1 MAKQVDAAQ
10 INKAIV
16 SSIPVTIKSFKLPH
30 ETEMYIEE
38 VLGVYL
44 NKFGQGELKDRIAYC
59 MRELAVNAKKA
70 NTKRVYFSEKNLDI
84 NNPDDYAK
92 GMESFKQETLD
103 NINYWLEKQQ
113 EAGLYIKVVFHS
125 TDNAITMS
133 IKNNVLISQKE
144 QMRVYDRIARSR
156 AFESMEEALS
166 SVLDDSEGAGLG
178 IVILVLMLKKIGLD
192 EDAFDID
199 VIGDE
204 TVARITI
211 PFADIHI
218 ENLNQL
224 AQEIVD
230 EIDDLPQFPEN
241 VVFIQQLINDPES
254 ELTDIARQISMDPSL
269 TADLLKVVN
278 SAQFMLPKKVDNI
291 VEAVKLVGL
300 RGIRNMLF
308 SYGTQKVLKT
318 DQKSLWDHSYRVAFY
333 SYNLAKNFKRKKDLL
348 DDTYV
353 GGILHDIGKIIFS
366 NVHPELLEKIS
377 RFCNEKEFE
386 HGIMEELSA
395 GLNHAMIG
403 GKIAEKWNFPPSLI
417 ASITYHHNP
426 LQAPKE
432 YRDVVYTV
440 YLANSMAN
448 LESGEITFEQINVNI
463 LNDYGIKTEEQFM
476 MITQRLSEAFDADAA
491 DAEVD

>member
-1 MAKQVDAAQ
+1 MAKKVDPTQ

-16 SSIPVTIKSFKLPH
+16 SSIPVTIKSYTLPH
-30 ETEMYIEE
+30 ETENYIEE

-44 NKFGQGELKDRIAYC
+44 EKFGQKELKDRIGYC

-70 NTKRVYFSEKNLDI
+70 NTKRVYFSENNLDI
-84 NNPDDYAK
+84 NDPDDYAK
-92 GMESFKQETLD
+92 GMESFKQETLG
-103 NINYWLEKQQ
+103 NINYWLEKQKD
-113 EAGLYIKVVFHS
+113 AGLYVKVVFHS
-125 TDNAITMS
+125 RNNSFTMA
-133 IKNNVLISQKE
+133 IKNNALISQKE
-144 QMRVYDRIARSR
+144 QIRVYDRIARSR

-199 VIGDE
+199 VFEDE

-211 PFADIHI
+211 PFDKVHL

-224 AQEIVD
+224 SKEIVD
-230 EIDDLPQFPEN
+230 EIEDLPQFPEN
-241 VVFIQQLINDPES
+241 VVFIQKLINDPES

-318 DQKSLWDHSYRVAFY
+318 DQKSLWNHSYRVAFY
-333 SYNLAKNFKRKKDLL
+333 SYNLAKNFKKKKDLL
-348 DDTYV
+348 DDAYV

-366 NVHPELLEKIS
+366 TVHPELLEKIT

-386 HGIMEELSA
+386 HNIMEELSA
-395 GLNHAMIG
+395 GLNHAVIG
-403 GKIAEKWNFPPSLI
+403 GMIAEKWNFPLPLVEAI
-417 ASITYHHNP
+417 KYHHIP
-426 LQAPKE
+426 E
-432 YRDVVYTV
+432 SCSRECRDVVNTV
-440 YLANSMAN
+440 YLANAMSN
-448 LESGEITFEQINVNI
+448 IETGEITFEHIDTRI
-463 LNDYGIKTEEQFM
+463 LLDFGIQTEEQFM
-476 MITQRLSEAFDADAA
+476 MIQGRLSEAFDADSPDFQA
-491 DAEVD
+491 

>member
-1 MAKQVDAAQ
+1 MTKKVDTAQ
-10 INKAIV
+10 IHKAIV

-44 NKFGQGELKDRIAYC
+44 DNFGQGELKDRISYC

-84 NNPDDYAK
+84 DNPEDYAK

-103 NINYWLEKQQ
+103 NINYWLEKQ
-113 EAGLYIKVVFHS
+113 EKAGLYIKVVFHT
-125 TDNAITMS
+125 TDNSFTMS

-144 QMRVYDRIARSR
+144 QIRVYDRIARSR

-199 VIGDE
+199 VTDDE
-204 TVARITI
+204 TIARITI
-211 PFADIHI
+211 PFADVHV

-241 VVFIQQLINDPES
+241 VVFIQKLINDPES

-278 SAQFMLPKKVDNI
+278 SAQFMLPKRVDNI

-318 DQKSLWDHSYRVAFY
+318 DQKTLWDHSYRVAFY
-333 SYNLAKNFKRKKDLL
+333 SYNLAKNFKRKKELL
-348 DDTYV
+348 DDAYV
-353 GGILHDIGKIIFS
+353 GGILHDIGKIVFS

-377 RFCNEKEFE
+377 RFCSEKEFE
-386 HGIMEELSA
+386 HDIMEELSA
-395 GLNHAMIG
+395 GLNHA
-403 GKIAEKWNFPPSLI
+403 
-417 ASITYHHNP
+417 
-426 LQAPKE
+426 
-432 YRDVVYTV
+432 
-440 YLANSMAN
+440 
-448 LESGEITFEQINVNI
+448 
-463 LNDYGIKTEEQFM
+463 
-476 MITQRLSEAFDADAA
+476 
-491 DAEVD
+491 

>member
-1 MAKQVDAAQ
+1 MAKQVDVAQ

-16 SSIPVTIKSFKLPH
+16 SSVPVTIKSFKLPH

-38 VLGVYL
+38 ILGVYL

-84 NNPDDYAK
+84 ENPKDYAV

-125 TDNAITMS
+125 TENSFTLS
-133 IKNNVLISQKE
+133 IKNNALISQKE

-204 TVARITI
+204 TVAKITI
-211 PFADIHI
+211 PFADVHV

-224 AQEIVD
+224 AQEIVN

-241 VVFIQQLINDPES
+241 VVFIQKLINDPES

-348 DDTYV
+348 DDAYV
-353 GGILHDIGKIIFS
+353 GGILHDIGKIVFS
-366 NVHPELLEKIS
+366 NVHPDLLDKIS
-377 RFCNEKEFE
+377 RFCNEKEFQND
-386 HGIMEELSA
+386 IMEELSA

-403 GKIAEKWNFPPSLI
+403 SKIAEKWNFPPSLVEAI
-417 ASITYHHNP
+417 AHHHNP
-426 LQAPKE
+426 ANSSKE
-432 YRDVVYTV
+432 YRDVVFTV
-440 YLANSMAN
+440 YLANAMAN
-448 LESGEITFEQINVNI
+448 LESGELTFDQINTNI
-463 LNDYGIKTEEQFM
+463 LADFGIKTEDQFM
-476 MITQRLSEAFDADAA
+476 MIAQRLSEAFESDTADI
-491 DAEVD
+491 E

>member
-1 MAKQVDAAQ
+1 MAKKVDVAQ
-10 INKAIV
+10 INKAIA
-16 SSIPVTIKSFKLPH
+16 SSVPVTIKSFKLPH

-44 NKFGQGELKDRIAYC
+44 SKFGQGELKDRIAYC

-84 NNPDDYAK
+84 NDPEDYTK

-125 TDNAITMS
+125 TDNSFTMA
-133 IKNNVLISQKE
+133 IKNNALISQKE
-144 QMRVYDRIARSR
+144 QIRVYDRIARSR

-199 VIGDE
+199 VDGDE
-204 TVARITI
+204 TIARITI
-211 PFADIHI
+211 PFADIHL
-218 ENLNQL
+218 ENLNLL

-230 EIDDLPQFPEN
+230 EIEDLPQFPEN
-241 VVFIQQLINDPES
+241 VVFIQKLISDPES
-254 ELTDIARQISMDPSL
+254 EITDIARQISMDPSL

-348 DDTYV
+348 DDAYV

-366 NVHPELLEKIS
+366 SVHPDLLEKIS
-377 RFCNEKEFE
+377 RFCNEKEFQ
-386 HGIMEELSA
+386 HDIMEELSA
-395 GLNHAMIG
+395 GLNHAVIG
-403 GKIAEKWNFPPSLI
+403 GKIAEKWNFPASLI
-417 ASITYHHNP
+417 EAIKHHHIPENAS
-426 LQAPKE
+426 KE
-432 YRDVVYTV
+432 SRDVVNTV
-440 YLANSMAN
+440 YLANCLAN
-448 LESGEITFEQINVNI
+448 LESGEITFEQIHTPI
-463 LNDYGIKTEEQFM
+463 LLDFGIQSEEQFL
-476 MITQRLSEAFDADAA
+476 MIQKRLSEAFDNDT
-491 DAEVD
+491 EKPE

>member
-1 MAKQVDAAQ
+1 MPKKVDAAQ
-10 INKAIV
+10 INRAIV
-16 SSIPVTIKSFKLPH
+16 SSIPVTIKSYTLPH
-30 ETEMYIEE
+30 ETEMYMEE
-38 VLGVYL
+38 ILGVYL
-44 NKFGQGELKDRIAYC
+44 EKFGQGALKDRISYC
-59 MRELAVNAKKA
+59 LRELAVNAKKA

-84 NNPDDYAK
+84 NDSEDYSV
-92 GMESFKQETLD
+92 GMKTFKQETLD
-103 NINYWLEKQQ
+103 NINYWLEKQKD
-113 EAGLYIKVVFHS
+113 AGLYIKIVFHS
-125 TDNAITMS
+125 KGDSFSIS
-133 IKNNVLISQKE
+133 IKNNALISQKE

-199 VIGDE
+199 VEGDE

-211 PFADIHI
+211 PFANVHL

-224 AQEIVD
+224 AQEVVD
-230 EIDDLPQFPEN
+230 EIEDLPQFPEN
-241 VVFIQQLINDPES
+241 VVFIQKLINDPES

-333 SYNLAKNFKRKKDLL
+333 SYNLAKNFKRKKELL
-348 DDTYV
+348 DDAYV

-366 NVHPELLEKIS
+366 SVHPNLLEKIS
-377 RFCNEKEFE
+377 RFCSEKEFQSD
-386 HGIMEELSA
+386 IMEELSA
-395 GLNHAMIG
+395 GLNHAKIG
-403 GKIAEKWNFPPSLI
+403 GMIAEKWNFPESLVDAI
-417 ASITYHHNP
+417 KYHHEPN
-426 LQAPKE
+426 QAP
-432 YRDVVYTV
+432 RATNDVVNTV
-440 YLANSMAN
+440 YLANSMSN
-448 LESGEITFEQINVNI
+448 LETGEITFEQIDPQI
-463 LNDYGIKTEEQFM
+463 MSEFGIHSEDQLVA
-476 MITQRLSEAFDADAA
+476 IQQRLSAAFNADRANSP
-491 DAEVD
+491 D

>member
-1 MAKQVDAAQ
+1 MAKQIDVAQ

-16 SSIPVTIKSFKLPH
+16 SSVPVTIKSFKLPH
-30 ETEMYIEE
+30 ETEMYLEE
-38 VLGVYL
+38 ILGVYL

-84 NNPDDYAK
+84 ENPEDYAA

-103 NINYWLEKQQ
+103 NINYWLDKQQ
-113 EAGLYIKVVFHS
+113 EAGLYIKIVFHS
-125 TDNAITMS
+125 TESSFTLS
-133 IKNNVLISQKE
+133 IKNNALISQKE

-199 VIGDE
+199 VIDDE

-211 PFADIHI
+211 PFADVHV

-224 AQEIVD
+224 ATEIVN

-241 VVFIQQLINDPES
+241 VVFIQKLINDPES

-348 DDTYV
+348 DDAYV
-353 GGILHDIGKIIFS
+353 GGILHDIGKIVFS

-377 RFCNEKEFE
+377 RFCNEKEF
-386 HGIMEELSA
+386 HHDIMEELSA

-403 GKIAEKWNFPPSLI
+403 SKIAEKWNFPPSLVEAI
-417 ASITYHHNP
+417 AHHHNP
-426 LQAPKE
+426 ANASKE
-432 YRDVVYTV
+432 YRDVVFTI

-448 LESGEITFEQINVNI
+448 LESGELTFDQINSAI
-463 LNDYGIKTEEQFM
+463 LNDFGIKTEDQFM
-476 MITQRLSEAFDADAA
+476 MITQRLSEAFDSDTADI
-491 DAEVD
+491 D

>member
-1 MAKQVDAAQ
+1 MAKIVDVAQ
-10 INKAIV
+10 INKAFV
-16 SSIPVTIKSFKLPH
+16 ASVPVTIKTFTLPH
-30 ETEMYIEE
+30 ETENYIED

-44 NKFGQGELKDRIAYC
+44 NKFGQGELKDRIGYC

-84 NNPDDYAK
+84 NNSDDYAE
-92 GMESFKQETLD
+92 GMKTFKQETLD
-103 NINYWLEKQQ
+103 NINYWLEKQKD
-113 EAGLYIKVVFHS
+113 AGLYIKVVFHS
-125 TDNAITMS
+125 KNNSFSMA

-156 AFESMEEALS
+156 AFESMEEALT

-199 VIGDE
+199 VIDNE
-204 TVARITI
+204 TVATITI
-211 PFADIHI
+211 PFDKLHL
-218 ENLNQL
+218 ENLDL
-224 AQEIVD
+224 LSKEIVE
-230 EIDDLPQFPEN
+230 EIEDLPQFPEN
-241 VVFIQQLINDPES
+241 VVFIQKLINDPES

-300 RGIRNMLF
+300 RGISNMLF

-318 DQKSLWDHSYRVAFY
+318 DQRALWDHSYRVAFY

-348 DDTYV
+348 DDAYV

-366 NVHPELLEKIS
+366 TVHPELLEKIS
-377 RFCNEKEFE
+377 RFCNEKEL
-386 HGIMEELSA
+386 HHDILEELSA

-403 GKIAEKWNFPPSLI
+403 GMIAEKWNFPPSLI
-417 ASITYHHNP
+417 SAIKFHHVP
-426 LQAPKE
+426 EQSPKE
-432 YRDVVYTV
+432 HKDVVNTV
-440 YLANSMAN
+440 YLANAMSN
-448 LESGEITFEQINVNI
+448 LESGKITFDQINTKI
-463 LNDYGIKTEEQFM
+463 MLDFGIQTEEQFM
-476 MITQRLSEAFDADAA
+476 MIQQRLSGAFDSDSGAA
-491 DAEVD
+491 GDY

>member
-1 MAKQVDAAQ
+1 MMAKKVDVAK

-16 SSIPVTIKSFKLPH
+16 SSVPVTIKSFKLPH

-38 VLGVYL
+38 ILGVYL
-44 NKFGQGELKDRIAYC
+44 DKFGQSELKDRIAYC

-84 NNPDDYAK
+84 NNPDDYVK

-103 NINYWLEKQQ
+103 NINYWLEKQE
-113 EAGLYIKVVFHS
+113 EAGLYIKVVFQS
-125 TDNAITMS
+125 TSKSFTMS
-133 IKNNVLISQKE
+133 IKNNALISQKE
-144 QMRVYDRIARSR
+144 QIRVYDRIARSR

-178 IVILVLMLKKIGLD
+178 IVILVLMLKKIGLS

-199 VIGDE
+199 VEGDE
-204 TVARITI
+204 TVAKITI
-211 PFADIHI
+211 PFADLHL
-218 ENLNQL
+218 ENLNLL

-230 EIDDLPQFPEN
+230 EIEDLPQFPEN
-241 VVFIQQLINDPES
+241 IVFIQKLINDPES

-318 DQKSLWDHSYRVAFY
+318 DQKTLWDHSYRVAFY

-348 DDTYV
+348 DDAYV
-353 GGILHDIGKIIFS
+353 GGILHDIGKIVFS
-366 NVHPELLEKIS
+366 KVHPELLDKIS
-377 RFCNEKEFE
+377 RFCTEKEFN
-386 HGIMEELSA
+386 HDIMEELSA

-417 ASITYHHNP
+417 AAIAHHHNP
-426 LQAPKE
+426 ENSHKDS
-432 YRDVVYTV
+432 RDVVHTV
-440 YLANSMAN
+440 YLANSLAN
-448 LESGEITFEQINVNI
+448 IESGEITFEQVDMSI
-463 LNDYGIKTEEQFM
+463 LQDFGIQTEEQYM
-476 MITQRLSEAFDADAA
+476 MILQRLSEAFDENAS
-491 DAEVD
+491 ETE

>member
-1 MAKQVDAAQ
+1 MAKKVDITQ

-16 SSIPVTIKSFKLPH
+16 ASVPVTIKSYTLPH
-30 ETEMYIEE
+30 ETENYIED

-44 NKFGQGELKDRIAYC
+44 SKFGQGELKDRIGYC

-84 NNPDDYAK
+84 NDSDDYAK

-103 NINYWLEKQQ
+103 NINYWLDKQKD
-113 EAGLYIKVVFHS
+113 AGLYIKVVFHS
-125 TDNAITMS
+125 KDNSFTMA
-133 IKNNVLISQKE
+133 IKNNALISQKE

-204 TVARITI
+204 TVATITI
-211 PFADIHI
+211 PFDDIHL

-224 AQEIVD
+224 AKEIVE

-241 VVFIQQLINDPES
+241 VVFIQKLINDPES

-318 DQKSLWDHSYRVAFY
+318 DQRSLWDHSYRVAFY

-348 DDTYV
+348 DDAYV

-366 NVHPELLEKIS
+366 TVHPELLEKIS
-377 RFCNEKEFE
+377 RFCNEKEFQ
-386 HGIMEELSA
+386 HDILEELSA

-403 GKIAEKWNFPPSLI
+403 GLIAEKWNFPPSLI
-417 ASITYHHNP
+417 SAIKYHHIP
-426 LQAPKE
+426 EQCPKDS
-432 YRDVVYTV
+432 RDVVNTV
-440 YLANSMAN
+440 YLANAMSN
-448 LESGEITFEQINVNI
+448 IESGEITFDQINT
-463 LNDYGIKTEEQFM
+463 GIMLDFGIQTEEQFM
-476 MITQRLSEAFDADAA
+476 MIQKRLADAFDEDQGAA
-491 DAEVD
+491 GDY

>member
-1 MAKQVDAAQ
+1 MASKVDPAK
-10 INKAIV
+10 INKAIM
-16 SSIPVTIKSFKLPH
+16 SSVPVTIKTFKLPH
-30 ETEMYIEE
+30 ETEIYIEE
-38 VLGVYL
+38 ILGVYL
-44 NKFGQGELKDRIAYC
+44 DKFGQGELKDRIAYC
-59 MRELAVNAKKA
+59 IRELAVNAKKA

-84 NNPDDYAK
+84 EDPDDYAE
-92 GMESFKQETLD
+92 GMKSFKQETLN
-103 NINYWLEKQQ
+103 NINYWLDKQQ
-113 EAGLYIKVVFHS
+113 EAGLYIKVVFSS
-125 TDNAITMS
+125 TNDSFTLAV
-133 IKNNVLISQKE
+133 KNNVLISQKE
-144 QMRVYDRIARSR
+144 QMRIYDRIARAR

-178 IVILVLMLKKIGLD
+178 IVILILMLKKIGLD

-199 VIGDE
+199 VNDE
-204 TVARITI
+204 ETIAKITI
-211 PFADIHI
+211 PFSEVHI
-218 ENLNQL
+218 EQMNQL
-224 AQEIVD
+224 AQEIVE

-241 VVFIQQLINDPES
+241 VVFIQKLINDPES

-348 DDTYV
+348 DDAYV
-353 GGILHDIGKIIFS
+353 GGILHDIGKIVFS
-366 NVHPELLEKIS
+366 NVHPDLLDKVS
-377 RFCNEKEFE
+377 RFCNEKNFQ
-386 HGIMEELSA
+386 HDIMEELSA

-417 ASITYHHNP
+417 AAIEYHHIP
-426 LQAPKE
+426 AKTSKE
-432 YRDVVYTV
+432 YKDVVNTV

-448 LESGEITFEQINVNI
+448 IETGDMAYEQLDPQV
-463 LNDYGIKTEEQFM
+463 LSEFGIKTEEHFT
-476 MITQRLSEAFDADAA
+476 MIQQRLSEAFDNDSTNH
-491 DAEVD
+491 EI

>member
-1 MAKQVDAAQ
+1 MAKQVDVAQ
-10 INKAIV
+10 INKAIAASV
-16 SSIPVTIKSFKLPH
+16 PVTIKTFKLPH

-44 NKFGQGELKDRIAYC
+44 EKFGQQELKDRLAYC

-84 NNPDDYAK
+84 NDADDYFE
-92 GMESFKQETLD
+92 GMQSFKQETLD

-125 TDNAITMS
+125 STDSFTMA
-133 IKNNVLISQKE
+133 IKNNVMISQKE
-144 QMRVYDRIARSR
+144 QIRVYDRIARSR

-199 VIGDE
+199 VVEDE

-211 PFADIHI
+211 PFAEVHV

-241 VVFIQQLINDPES
+241 VVFIQKLINDPES
-254 ELTDIARQISMDPSL
+254 ELTDIARQISMDPTL

-318 DQKSLWDHSYRVAFY
+318 AQKSLWDHSYRVAFY
-333 SYNLAKNFKRKKDLL
+333 SYNLAKNFKRKKDIL
-348 DDTYV
+348 DDAYV
-353 GGILHDIGKIIFS
+353 GGILHDIGKIIFQ
-366 NVHPELLEKIS
+366 NVHPELLDKIS
-377 RFCNEKEFE
+377 RFCSEKEFQ
-386 HGIMEELSA
+386 HDIMEELSA

-403 GKIAEKWNFPPSLI
+403 GMIAEKWNFPQSLVEAI
-417 ASITYHHNP
+417 RFHHIPGNCS
-426 LQAPKE
+426 KE
-432 YRDVVYTV
+432 YRDVVNTV
-440 YLANSMAN
+440 YLANCMAN
-448 LESGEITFEQINVNI
+448 IESGELTWEQMDTGI
-463 LNDYGIKTEEQFM
+463 LLDFGIQSEDQFM
-476 MITQRLSEAFDADAA
+476 MIQKRLADAFDTDSSAID
-491 DAEVD
+491 

>member
-16 SSIPVTIKSFKLPH
+16 SSVPVTIKSFKLPH

-44 NKFGQGELKDRIAYC
+44 SKFGQGELKDRIAYC

-84 NNPDDYAK
+84 DDPSDYAK

-103 NINYWLEKQQ
+103 NINYWLEQQQ
-113 EAGLYIKVVFHS
+113 EAGLYIKVVFQA
-125 TDNAITMS
+125 TDSSFTMS
-133 IKNNVLISQKE
+133 IKNNALISQKE

-204 TVARITI
+204 TVAKITV

-241 VVFIQQLINDPES
+241 VVFIQKLINDPES

-269 TADLLKVVN
+269 TGDLLKVVN

-333 SYNLAKNFKRKKDLL
+333 SYNLAKNFKRKKELL
-348 DDTYV
+348 DDAYV

-366 NVHPELLEKIS
+366 SVHPDLLEKIS
-377 RFCNEKEFE
+377 RFCNEKEFQ
-386 HGIMEELSA
+386 HNIMEELSA
-395 GLNHAMIG
+395 GLNHSMIG

-417 ASITYHHNP
+417 ASIAYHHSP
-426 LQAPKE
+426 MQAPKE
-432 YRDVVYTV
+432 FRDVTFTV

-448 LESGEITFEQINVNI
+448 LESGEISYDQINLSI
-463 LNDYGIKTEEQFM
+463 LNDFGIKTEEQFM
-476 MITQRLSEAFDADAA
+476 MITQRLSEAFDADSS
-491 DAEVD
+491 DID

>member
-1 MAKQVDAAQ
+1 MAKTVDVAK
-10 INKAIV
+10 INKAIA
-16 SSIPVTIKSFKLPH
+16 SSIPVTIKTFKLPH
-30 ETEMYIEE
+30 DTEIYIEE

-44 NKFGQGELKDRIAYC
+44 DKFGQGELRDRIAYC

-70 NTKRVYFSEKNLDI
+70 NTKRVYFSENNLDI
-84 NNPDDYAK
+84 NNPDDYSK
-92 GMESFKQETLD
+92 GMQTFKQETLE
-103 NINYWLEKQQ
+103 NINYWLDKQE
-113 EAGLYIKVVFHS
+113 EAGLYIKAVFHS
-125 TDNAITMS
+125 SGNSFTMS
-133 IKNNVLISQKE
+133 IKNNALISQKE

-178 IVILVLMLKKIGLD
+178 IVILVLMLKKIGLS

-199 VIGDE
+199 VEGDE
-204 TVARITI
+204 TVARIRI
-211 PFADIHI
+211 PFDEIHL

-241 VVFIQQLINDPES
+241 VVYIQKLINDPES

-318 DQKSLWDHSYRVAFY
+318 EKKALWDHSYRVAFY
-333 SYNLAKNFKRKKDLL
+333 SYNLAKNFKRKKELL
-348 DDTYV
+348 DDAYV
-353 GGILHDIGKIIFS
+353 GGILHDIGKIVFS

-377 RFCNEKEFE
+377 RFCTEKEFQ
-386 HGIMEELSA
+386 HDIMEELSA

-403 GKIAEKWNFPPSLI
+403 GKIAEKWNFPPSLVAAI
-417 ASITYHHNP
+417 KFHHAP
-426 LQAPKE
+426 DVTPKE
-432 YRDVVYTV
+432 FRDVVYTV
-440 YLANSMAN
+440 YLANSLAN
-448 LESGEITFEQINVNI
+448 IENGEITYDQIDTKVLLDFGIQTEAQLTMI
-463 LNDYGIKTEEQFM
+463 L
-476 MITQRLSEAFDADAA
+476 QRLSEAFDANQS
-491 DAEVD
+491 EME